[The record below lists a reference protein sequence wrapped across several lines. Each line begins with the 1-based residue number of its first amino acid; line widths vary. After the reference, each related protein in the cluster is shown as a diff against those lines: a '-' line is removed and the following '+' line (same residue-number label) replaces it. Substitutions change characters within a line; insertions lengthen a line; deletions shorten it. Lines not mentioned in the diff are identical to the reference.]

1 MNEKKPPE
9 TTQITGAAILEPDE
23 DDGGIPMELLSDA
36 KETWKDV
43 KINRELSCEQTESV
57 KQLLYEYRDILT
69 DVPKVTTLGEHQINL
84 TTDEPIRGKAYP
96 LPHAMKEVL
105 DKEIDM
111 MLKMNVIEPS
121 TSSYASPVV
130 MVKKQDGST
139 RVCVHYR
146 KLNAVTIFD
155 PEPIRNADEIFAK
168 LSGDKYFSKFD
179 LTKGYWQVPMKEED
193 MDLITFVCH
202 RGLFRFKVMP
212 FGLVNAPATF
222 SRIMRRLL
230 RDSQDLDNFWMTY

>member
-1 MNEKKPPE
+1 
-9 TTQITGAAILEPDE
+9 
-23 DDGGIPMELLSDA
+23 MELLSDA

-43 KINRELSCEQTESV
+43 KINPELSCEQTERV

-69 DVPKVTTLGEHQINL
+69 DVPKVTTLGEHQINV

-111 MLKMNVIEPS
+111 MLKMNVFEPS

-130 MVKKQDGST
+130 MVKKPDEST
-139 RVCVHYR
+139 RVCVDYR

-155 PEPIRNADEIFAK
+155 PEPIPNADEIFAK
-168 LSGDKYFSKFD
+168 LSGDKYYSKFD

-230 RDSQDLDNFWMTY
+230 RDSQDLDNSNHLSVLTHKWLDRAYNFNTRFL

>member
-1 MNEKKPPE
+1 
-9 TTQITGAAILEPDE
+9 
-23 DDGGIPMELLSDA
+23 MELLSDA

-43 KINRELSCEQTESV
+43 KINPELRCEQTERV

-69 DVPKVTTLGEHQINL
+69 DVPKVTTLGEHQINV

-111 MLKMNVIEPS
+111 MLKMNVFEPS

-130 MVKKQDGST
+130 MVKKPDEST
-139 RVCVHYR
+139 RVCVDYR

-155 PEPIRNADEIFAK
+155 PEPIPNADEIFAK
-168 LSGDKYFSKFD
+168 LSGDKYYSKFD

-222 SRIMRRLL
+222 SRIMKRLL
-230 RDSQDLDNFWMTY
+230 RDSQDLDNSNHLSVLTHKWLDRAYNFNTRFL